1 MNKFFLL
8 VICVIG
14 SFTFCTAQQKFN
26 PKGMNYLIGS
36 KPNNIIYNDS
46 VFRGSNEFK
55 HLFYRTGNPELLAL
69 YSKHQSNK
77 IVGQTLGFVGAI
89 GILVGINNLN
99 GDSKGFGWSMIGGGL
114 LTSIAG
120 GYFTLSGQ
128 RNLQMA
134 IAIFNQQYN
143 KASIGIGIGDK
154 SAGLVYKF

>member
-1 MNKFFLL
+1 MSRIIL
-8 VICVIG
+8 VFICVIAL
-14 SFTFCTAQQKFN
+14 SIFCDAQQQLTPN
-26 PKGMNYLIGS
+26 GMSYLVGT
-36 KPNNIIYNDS
+36 KQNNIIYHDS
-46 VFRGSNEFK
+46 IFRGSAEFK
-55 HLFYRTGNPELLAL
+55 HLFYRTGNPELLSL
-69 YSKHQSNK
+69 YRKHQTNK
-77 IVGQTLGFVGAI
+77 IVGQSFGVIGAI

-99 GDSKGFGWSMIGGGL
+99 GDNKSFGWTMIGGGL

-143 KASIGIGIGDK
+143 KATLGIGVGDK

>member
-1 MNKFFLL
+1 MKQLLIVVGFLF
-8 VICVIG
+8 VGFCVN
-14 SFTFCTAQQKFN
+14 AQQKFN
-26 PKGMNYLIGS
+26 PKGMNYLIGP
-36 KPNNIIYNDS
+36 KLNNIIYHDS

-55 HLFYRTGNPELLAL
+55 HLFYRTGNPELLKL

-77 IVGQTLGFVGAI
+77 IVGQTLGVIGAI
-89 GILVGINNLN
+89 GILVGVNNLS
-99 GDSKGFGWSMIGGGL
+99 GDTKSFGWGMIGGGL

-134 IAIFNQQYN
+134 IAIFNKQYN
-143 KASIGIGIGDK
+143 TASIGVGIGNQ

>member
-1 MNKFFLL
+1 MNRFFLL

-26 PKGMNYLIGS
+26 PNEMNYLLVP
-36 KPNNIIYNDS
+36 KQNNIIYHDS
-46 VFRGSNEFK
+46 VFRGSSEFK

-77 IVGQTLGFVGAI
+77 IVGQTFGFLGAI

-99 GDSKGFGWSMIGGGL
+99 GDSKDFGWGMIGGGL
-114 LTSIAG
+114 LTSITG

-134 IAIFNQQYN
+134 ISIFNQQYN
-143 KASIGIGIGDK
+143 KASIGIGVGDK
-154 SAGLVYKF
+154 SAGLVFKF

>member
-99 GDSKGFGWSMIGGGL
+99 EYSKRIGWTMIGGGL

>member
-1 MNKFFLL
+1 MNKIIL
-8 VICVIG
+8 VFICIFV
-14 SFTFCTAQQKFN
+14 SFTFCTAQQRFN
-26 PKGMNYLIGS
+26 PNGMSYLIGP
-36 KPNNIIYNDS
+36 KPNNIIYHDS
-46 VFRGSNEFK
+46 VFRGSTEFK

-77 IVGQTLGFVGAI
+77 IVGQSLGILGAI
-89 GILVGINNLN
+89 GILVGINNLS
-99 GDSKGFGWSMIGGGL
+99 GDTKSFGWTMIGGGL

-134 IAIFNQQYN
+134 ISIFNQQYN
-143 KASIGIGIGDK
+143 KTALGIGVGDK

>member
-1 MNKFFLL
+1 MNKFFLI
-8 VICVIG
+8 VVFVFGTFI
-14 SFTFCTAQQKFN
+14 FCTAQQKFN
-26 PKGMNYLIGS
+26 PNGMNYLIGP
-36 KPNNIIYNDS
+36 KQNNIIYHDS

-77 IVGQTLGFVGAI
+77 IVGQTLGVIGAI

-99 GDSKGFGWSMIGGGL
+99 GDTKSFGWAMIGGGL

-120 GYFTLSGQ
+120 GYFTFSGQ

-143 KASIGIGIGDK
+143 KASIGIGVGDK

>member
-14 SFTFCTAQQKFN
+14 SFTFCTAQQKFD
-26 PKGMNYLIGS
+26 PKGMNYLIGP
-36 KPNNIIYNDS
+36 KTNNIIYHDS

-77 IVGQTLGFVGAI
+77 IVGQTLGVIGAI
-89 GILVGINNLN
+89 GIFVGINNLN
-99 GDSKGFGWSMIGGGL
+99 GDTKGFGWSMIGGGL

-143 KASIGIGIGDK
+143 KASIGIGVGDR